1 LAIAWQGIMRC
12 VTLQVDQAAFR
23 RAVGLTGDIKTA
35 LTKEYAAI
43 RADVDDLL
51 AGWGGVAA
59 EQFGKAW
66 GEWCEGMTAV
76 LDGIGLDESLLGVVR
91 AEVDGTDQDR
101 KAALAALHAKLGRP

>member
-1 LAIAWQGIMRC
+1 MLAL

-23 RAVGLTGDIKTA
+23 RAVGLTGEIKTA
-35 LTKEYAAI
+35 LTKEYAAV
-43 RADVDDLL
+43 RGDVDDLL
-51 AGWGGVAA
+51 ASWGGTAA

-66 GEWCEGMTAV
+66 AEWCQGMTEI

-101 KAALAALHAKLGRP
+101 RAAMAALHAKLGRQ